1 MVSWGIE
8 NFLFWMREALSL
20 PSTPRIFR
28 NSALYGKVKSHLSKK
43 WKSGCVG
50 KVNDSALISRRIDLA
65 ARLSAA
71 VFDPATKGRGLR
83 ERQGRRA
90 HASTRAIYRDC
101 GRSGRIEA
109 RT

>member
-28 NSALYGKVKSHLSKK
+28 NSALYGKVRSHLSKK
-43 WKSGCVG
+43 WKRGCVG
-50 KVNDSALISRRIDLA
+50 RVNDSALISRRIDLA

-71 VFDPATKGRGLR
+71 VFDPATKGRV
-83 ERQGRRA
+83 
-90 HASTRAIYRDC
+90 
-101 GRSGRIEA
+101 
-109 RT
+109 